1 MSSIFFGIFVVFIL
15 IGWPITAVI
24 LMMKGSVEGYKARKP
39 PAKESPKKNK
49 NEWKWYLGFTMI
61 MMWAFM
67 IVAILAKFS
76 S

>member
-49 NEWKWYLGFTMI
+49 NGWKFYLGLTMI
-61 MMWAFM
+61 VLWAIM
-67 IVAILAKFS
+67 IIVLGRMFS
-76 S
+76 